1 MRPTQQ
7 QRMIQFPRHCLGFQR
22 LCQLARHC
30 LANLMVSIPVEQV
43 KAAHIFEITQGKA
56 FAKVKSQVPKIFED
70 RIGASLLR
78 DWLLL
83 EFGI

>member
-1 MRPTQQ
+1 
-7 QRMIQFPRHCLGFQR
+7 
-22 LCQLARHC
+22 
-30 LANLMVSIPVEQV
+30 MVSIPVEQV